1 MHIHKYTV
9 PASLE
14 PLISLPARA
23 RARIRSRGVRFWVFC
38 LPLVVRAA
46 IGRINLPLINLRSNL
61 NAFLEAVMTTT
72 QTTTHPASDSAA
84 GAAAPLQRFGSSGKP
99 GFSIAGRR
107 SPQELKKTMGMID
120 HIHLSST
127 QGPGVRLK
135 LTDVL

>member
-1 MHIHKYTV
+1 MAPRSSK
-9 PASLE
+9 ASKHAVRRSAQTTRQVDE
-14 PLISLPARA
+14 DNELP
-23 RARIRSRGVRFWVFC
+23 SFC